1 MMFLVGVA
9 HCSLC
14 ATIGAVA
21 VTIYLREMIQVKPIA
36 AEANPPNQLKK
47 LVSTERRL
55 IAFSKL
61 NPHRISNTN
70 QAGRTN
76 EKRVC
81 CKAKLAAARIRQDAD
96 ASPILLLCL
105 GSLY

>member
-36 AEANPPNQLKK
+36 AEANPPNQLKIK
-47 LVSTERRL
+47 WGLDGTT
-55 IAFSKL
+55 I
-61 NPHRISNTN
+61 N
-70 QAGRTN
+70 
-76 EKRVC
+76 
-81 CKAKLAAARIRQDAD
+81 
-96 ASPILLLCL
+96 CL
-105 GSLY
+105 FET